1 MLYDAYPPFLVGLND
16 ALQYWLLLVEGWVL
30 YSCRQA
36 FVPELELGAG
46 VSFDGNV
53 ALNQAA
59 GKVGAFRAG
68 LAHAVDSALSQSASL
83 AHLAFEPLLA
93 MTAMASHF

>member
-1 MLYDAYPPFLVGLND
+1 LHRTV
-16 ALQYWLLLVEGWVL
+16 VEGWVL

-36 FVPELELGAG
+36 FVPELELAAG
-46 VSFDGNV
+46 IRLDGNV

-68 LAHAVDSALSQSASL
+68 LAHAVDSTLSQGASL
-83 AHLAFEPLLA
+83 AHLAFEPLFA
-93 MTAMASHF
+93 MTALASHF